1 MKTFKGYLT
10 NSQAQLLPEAAPK
23 WTESLSTMLFDL
35 PRAGIKDAM
44 IPLSPSIF
52 KRIWPKPPRTTVFHL
67 TDYAGIKKLKKIQGS
82 KKSISSFFNI
92 TARAIDDGVATE
104 GGYAVELI
112 GDILAAAP
120 DDLSTQPDKTGRRW
134 LTLST
139 LLNPIDTY
147 QGGDGIGGG
156 EKLKGMENDI
166 NEMMIEIIMQYA
178 DDPQYMPNVNK
189 SWIALRQEYL
199 NEKKI
204 LSLIIR
210 DYIDGMEKIMKRY
223 SAKLKSVLL
232 DYAKKRVLEPDP
244 DSGDVA
250 EWDEI
255 VVNNIKIV
263 KIHVGW
269 EFADDFKGDKNIEG
283 FPFATYSDS
292 GDLADYIAR
301 KNLSLKL

>member
-1 MKTFKGYLT
+1 MKRFKEFIK
-10 NSQAQLLPEAAPK
+10 EAPPK

-67 TDYAGIKKLKKIQGS
+67 TDYAGIKKLKGLQG
-82 KKSISSFFNI
+82 KQKSISAFFNI
-92 TARAIDDGVATE
+92 TDRAIDNGVATS

-120 DDLSTQPDKTGRRW
+120 DDLSTRPDKTGRRW
-134 LTLST
+134 LAFST
-139 LLNPIDTY
+139 LVNPIDF
-147 QGGDGIGGG
+147 GHFGDGIGGG

-178 DDPQYMPNVNK
+178 DDPQYMPNTNK

-204 LSLIIR
+204 LSLIIK
-210 DYIDGMEKIMKRY
+210 DYIDGMEKIMKKY
-223 SAKLKSVLL
+223 SKPLKSVFT
-232 DYAKKRVLEPDP
+232 DYAFDKELVPDP
-244 DSGDVA
+244 DSGDKA
-250 EWDEI
+250 MWDEI
-255 VVNNIKIV
+255 VVNNFKIK
-263 KIHVGW
+263 KIHVTE
-269 EFADDFKGDKNIEG
+269 EFGEDWQEDDDIEG
-283 FPFATYSDS
+283 FPFELYPNGN
-292 GDLADYIAR
+292 GDLIDYIAR
-301 KNLSLKL
+301 TRN